1 MMPLVTTKGV
11 LGSGDSGRR
20 RWGTRRR
27 RSVALGASLLLV
39 APGVASAD
47 PDPLDP
53 TRLPPPV
60 IYNYGENETTR
71 SAAMGGALR
80 ALGNGT
86 SAVFLNPADM
96 VETRV
101 YHAGTLA
108 QITPETRRYIFGGT
122 VVDSVTGR
130 LAGAISMMGGWIDS
144 GGLNRTLI
152 DVRVA
157 LAYPLSDRIFLGLG
171 GRYVK
176 ITQSAVNAPFSCD
189 YVAGGLVAPST
200 DAASSGASSDAAPS
214 PCPRSMDA
222 EDADSSRYSF
232 VNAIT
237 FDAGLTV
244 KAADSVYIAVVGQNL
259 TYPNHGLLPT
269 TVGGGIGLGNRS
281 LSLEVDALVDLTSWG
296 KAKARAMIGGEYLI
310 GDHVPVRL
318 GYQFDQ
324 GAKLHTL
331 STGVGYIGTEFS
343 VEAGLKRTLSNPGAT
358 TVLFS
363 LEYFFEASGL
373 IRAPA
378 ASSAELQ

>member
-1 MMPLVTTKGV
+1 MMPLVTTKGA

-20 RWGTRRR
+20 RWGTRRWA
-27 RSVALGASLLLV
+27 SGGLVACSLLFT
-39 APGVASAD
+39 PGVASAD

-60 IYNYGENETTR
+60 IYNYGANETAR

-86 SAVFLNPADM
+86 SAVLLNPADM
-96 VETRV
+96 AETRV
-101 YHAGTLA
+101 YHAGALA

-122 VVDSVTGR
+122 VVDSVTGK

-144 GGLNRTLI
+144 NGLNRSLI

-171 GRYVK
+171 GRYAK
-176 ITQSAVNAPFSCD
+176 ITQSAVNTPFSCD
-189 YVAGGLVAPST
+189 YVAGGLVDRST
-200 DAASSGASSDAAPS
+200 DSASGSTASDAAPP
-214 PCPRSMDA
+214 PCSLSSSMAA
-222 EDADSSRYSF
+222 ESSRKSF

-244 KAADSVYIAVVGQNL
+244 KAADSVYLAVVGQNL

-269 TVGGGIGLGNRS
+269 TVGGGIGLGNQN
-281 LSLEVDALVDLTSWG
+281 LSLEVDALADLTSWG

-310 GDHVPVRL
+310 VDHVPVRL

-343 VEAGLKRTLSNPGAT
+343 VEAGLKRTLSSPGAT

-373 IRAPA
+373 IRAPTA
-378 ASSAELQ
+378 GGAELQ